1 MGINGLMSLLRE
13 KHPYVFK
20 ARQSIKGIAY
30 VDTPLIVMSCGM
42 VGMTNDASLDPYDLL
57 VKKLQLTVHLLYE
70 AGAQQVKFVFDGPT
84 RPEKIGTCI
93 KRQDFIQRQAI
104 KRQREDLRV
113 PVRLLSR
120 QETSEGGFEIV
131 VEEYTTDARDSPP
144 VEPSPM
150 EPSPMGPSPMGPL
163 PIEPSLEVQVESSSV
178 EPLQEE
184 PTVQP
189 YALFANAAK
198 DHVLFSDLYIS
209 TMIACGKDVGMLK
222 DLSKFAKNH
231 LQRNGMEVLH
241 APHDSES
248 YIATLLTE
256 DDVAVTCDSDALPFG
271 CGVVAQNIGSP
282 KETWVNLQDVLE
294 ALRMDMKQFRI
305 FCVMLGTDFNAR
317 LPKCG
322 PAKALKCI
330 TSFSNFEDYC
340 MANAPKTM
348 TLAEKLEWV
357 QAAEKSLSVFELK
370 N

>member
-1 MGINGLMSLLRE
+1 MG
-13 KHPYVFK
+13 
-20 ARQSIKGIAY
+20 
-30 VDTPLIVMSCGM
+30 
-42 VGMTNDASLDPYDLL
+42 
-57 VKKLQLTVHLLYE
+57 
-70 AGAQQVKFVFDGPT
+70 
-84 RPEKIGTCI
+84 
-93 KRQDFIQRQAI
+93 
-104 KRQREDLRV
+104 
-113 PVRLLSR
+113 
-120 QETSEGGFEIV
+120 
-131 VEEYTTDARDSPP
+131 
-144 VEPSPM
+144 PST
-150 EPSPMGPSPMGPL
+150 MGPSPM
-163 PIEPSLEVQVESSSV
+163 ESSSV
-178 EPLQEE
+178 EPLQEKPAVQPYDVTDSLPVASLPKE
-184 PTVQP
+184 PSPMEPSPIEPPLAVQVESSSVETLQEEPALQP

-248 YIATLLTE
+248 YIATLLAE

-317 LPKCG
+317 LPRCG